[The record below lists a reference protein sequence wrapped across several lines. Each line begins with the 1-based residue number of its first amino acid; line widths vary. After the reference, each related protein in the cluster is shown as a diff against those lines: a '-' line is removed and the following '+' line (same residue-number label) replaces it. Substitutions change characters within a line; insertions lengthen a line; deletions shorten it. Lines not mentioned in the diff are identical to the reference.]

1 MLVVEKYGGSSV
13 ATIEKI
19 KNIAAHLVERKKQ
32 GDQIVV
38 VASAMGK
45 TTNQLIEESKQVSD
59 KVHPRELDA
68 LLALGEAKTVP
79 LLAMAVQDLGED
91 AISLTS
97 TQIGLRATSRHQR
110 AQIKYIDATRIK
122 RHLAEGKIVIVAG
135 FQGTN
140 DEGDIVTLGRG
151 GSDTS
156 AVALA
161 AILQC
166 PCEIYTDVN
175 GLYSVDPRKYPAAQK
190 LDAASYDLV
199 MEMANQGSKVMEPR
213 SVEIAKKY
221 NVHLY
226 IGQSLQPKPKYG
238 TIVMDNQ
245 LTLEEKL
252 VSGISIN
259 ENVSMITVRN
269 IPSNSNITCKIF
281 NLINKYELNVDMINQ
296 SIGINNNLVLT
307 FSCNKDDAHL
317 VDKLVQENSDI
328 FQNLTVDKQY
338 DNLVKLS
345 LVGVGMASHFGVAA
359 RVFGILDKIGV
370 PFYHVTT
377 SEITIAVTIDAAKTG
392 DAIPALASEF
402 NL

>member
-19 KNIAAHLVERKKQ
+19 KHVAAHLVERKKQ

-45 TTNQLIEESKQVSD
+45 TTNQLIEESKQVSG

-68 LLALGEAKTVP
+68 LLALGEGKTVP
-79 LLAMAVQDLGED
+79 LLAMAVQDLGVD
-91 AISLTS
+91 AISLTGI
-97 TQIGLRATSRHQR
+97 QIGLKATSRHQR
-110 AQIKYIDATRIK
+110 AQIKHIDATRIK

-140 DEGDIVTLGRG
+140 DEGDVVTLGRG

-175 GLYSVDPRKYPAAQK
+175 GLYSVDPRKYSNAKK
-190 LDAASYDLV
+190 LDTASYDLV

-226 IGQSLQPKPKYG
+226 IGQSLHPKPKYG

-245 LTLEEKL
+245 LALEDK
-252 VSGISIN
+252 VISGISIN

-269 IPSNSNITCKIF
+269 IPSGGDTTCKIF
-281 NLINKYELNVDMINQ
+281 NLINQYEINVDMINQ
-296 SIGINNNLVLT
+296 SIGINNNLVLS
-307 FSCNKDDAHL
+307 FSCNKDDVHL
-317 VDKLVQENSDI
+317 VDKMVKENPGI
-328 FQNLTVDKQY
+328 FAPLTVDKQN
-338 DNLVKLS
+338 DLVKLS

-359 RVFGILDKIGV
+359 RVFNALDKV
-370 PFYHVTT
+370 NVHFYHITT
-377 SEITIAVTIDAAKTG
+377 SEITISVTIDATKSG
-392 DAIPALASEF
+392 DAVPALAAEF

>member
-19 KNIAAHLVERKKQ
+19 KNIAAHLVERKRQ

-68 LLALGEAKTVP
+68 LLALGEGKTVP
-79 LLAMAVQDLGED
+79 LIAMAVQDLGED
-91 AISLTS
+91 AISLTGS
-97 TQIGLRATSRHQR
+97 QIGLKATSRHQR
-110 AQIKYIDATRIK
+110 AQIKHIDATRIK
-122 RHLAEGKIVIVAG
+122 RHLSEGKIVVVAG

-140 DEGDIVTLGRG
+140 DEGDVVTLGRG

-166 PCEIYTDVN
+166 PCEIYTDVD
-175 GLYSVDPRKYPAAQK
+175 GLYSVDPRKYPAAKK
-190 LDAASYDLV
+190 LVTASYDLV

-245 LTLEEKL
+245 LILEDKII
-252 VSGISIN
+252 SGISIN

-269 IPSNSNITCKIF
+269 IPSNGDITCKIF
-281 NLINKYELNVDMINQ
+281 NLINKYEINVDMINQ
-296 SIGINNNLVLT
+296 SIGINNNLVLS
-307 FSCNKDDAHL
+307 FSCNKDDVHL
-317 VDKLVQENSDI
+317 VNKMVGENPDV
-328 FQNLTVDKQY
+328 FKTLTVDQQN
-338 DNLVKLS
+338 NLVKLS

-359 RVFGILDKIGV
+359 RVFSVLDKTKV
-370 PFYHVTT
+370 PFYHITT
-377 SEITIAVTIDAAKTG
+377 SEITISVTIDAAKLG
-392 DAIPALASEF
+392 DTIPALAAEF

>member
-19 KNIAAHLVERKKQ
+19 KNIAAHLVERKKR

-91 AISLTS
+91 AISLAGI
-97 TQIGLRATSRHQR
+97 QIGLRATNRHQR

-140 DEGDIVTLGRG
+140 DDSDIVTLGRG

-190 LDAASYDLV
+190 LDTASYDLV

-245 LTLEEKL
+245 LIFEEKL
-252 VSGISIN
+252 VSGISVN

-377 SEITIAVTIDAAKTG
+377 SEITISVTIDAAKTG

>member
-19 KNIAAHLVERKKQ
+19 KNIAAHLVERKKR

-91 AISLTS
+91 AISLAGI
-97 TQIGLRATSRHQR
+97 QIGLRATSRHQR

-140 DEGDIVTLGRG
+140 DENDIVTLGRG

-190 LDAASYDLV
+190 LDTASYDLV

-245 LTLEEKL
+245 LIFEEKL
-252 VSGISIN
+252 VSGISVN

-296 SIGINNNLVLT
+296 SIGINNKLVLT

-377 SEITIAVTIDAAKTG
+377 SEITISVTIDAAKTG